1 MTKRIR
7 DGKLFKNVS
16 PFIRSINAET
26 LEAELLLVKRSC
38 ASDVNHFFGFNPDGD
53 TLQSAFSWAVA
64 PQGDRF
70 WSALHAEF
78 EENTEICYVPN

>member
-16 PFIRSINAET
+16 PFIRSITPEK
-26 LEAELLLVKRSC
+26 LESELLQVKRSHNLC
-38 ASDVNHFFGFNPDGD
+38 GFDVDGMD
-53 TLQSAFSWAVA
+53 LIRSFTWRNT
-64 PQGDRF
+64 PQGCRF

-78 EENTEICYVPN
+78 EENTEICYVPD